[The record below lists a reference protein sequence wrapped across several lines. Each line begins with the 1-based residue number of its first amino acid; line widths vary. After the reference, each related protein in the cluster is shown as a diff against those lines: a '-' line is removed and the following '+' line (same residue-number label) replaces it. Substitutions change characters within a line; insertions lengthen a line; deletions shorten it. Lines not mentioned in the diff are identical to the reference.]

1 MSWNYR
7 LVRTKF
13 ENEPDGTVWYKYEIH
28 EVYYDDNWKEEAMT
42 VNPIG
47 PYEERVVTHEREEDI
62 KANIIKQLKDMI
74 KDVENYGIF
83 EPPKEWLKE

>member
-13 ENEPDGTVWYKYEIH
+13 ENDTDDHSAWYKYEIH
-28 EVYYDDNWKEEAMT
+28 EVYYDNNGKEESMT

-47 PYEERVVTHEREEDI
+47 PYEERIIHHARDENI

-74 KDVENYGIF
+74 KDVENYNIF
-83 EPPKEWLKE
+83 EPPEKWN